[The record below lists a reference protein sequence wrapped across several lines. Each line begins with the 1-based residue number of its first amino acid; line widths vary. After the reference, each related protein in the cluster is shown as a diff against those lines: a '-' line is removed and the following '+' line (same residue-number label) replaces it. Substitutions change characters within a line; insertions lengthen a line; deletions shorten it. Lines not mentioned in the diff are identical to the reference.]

1 MRPLSLL
8 DLLVVAAVIIL
19 LVAVGSQDFA
29 RLATREQ
36 TAPTPAH
43 GAK

>member
-8 DLLVVAAVIIL
+8 DLLVVAAVIVL
-19 LVAVGSQDFA
+19 LVAAGSQDFA
-29 RLATREQ
+29 HFATRAQ
-36 TAPTPAH
+36 PAPAAAP